1 MGIHIAYLEK
11 ENKVFAVFGDAPFN
25 NQNESPSEIVRESL
39 NGQAAFAHYY
49 ALDNEG
55 IDELKKFI
63 SSYRNEERN
72 VQGWMRNAQIKN
84 ELDKMTWNEFDS
96 IFIDNKKI
104 SDSEID
110 GFISGL
116 SSSPDVDST
125 CGCGDVP
132 SRPEEV
138 REEDIAEKLIPIP
151 KEAVLPFP
159 LPDAVAGGEGKEFV
173 SEEKE
178 EEETA
183 EIAGIV
189 ERLKAGGNIQAA
201 ELLKELCSGL
211 ESIKQTVDLSFNRL
225 AAYASLVAAY
235 DTENKKQNDN
245 AVTKADCEKII
256 EGLKRAMEILP

>member
-1 MGIHIAYLEK
+1 MGIHIAYFEK
-11 ENKVFAVFGDAPFN
+11 ENKIFAVFGDAPFN
-25 NQNESPSEIVRESL
+25 NQNVESSSEIIMESL

-49 ALDNEG
+49 VLDEG

-63 SSYRNEERN
+63 CSYRNEERN
-72 VQGWMRNAQIKN
+72 VQGWMRNAQLKN

-96 IFIDNKKI
+96 IFINNKKI

-116 SSSPDVDST
+116 DTSTDANVSSQT
-125 CGCGDVP
+125 
-132 SRPEEV
+132 EEL
-138 REEDIAEKLIPIP
+138 REEDVGEKWIPIP
-151 KEAVLPFP
+151 EGTEERTELPWSVPEAVGGGKSTDSGAAAEKEKKEAT
-159 LPDAVAGGEGKEFV
+159 EI
-173 SEEKE
+173 SE
-178 EEETA
+178 
-183 EIAGIV
+183 IV

-245 AVTKADCEKII
+245 AVTKADCERII
-256 EGLKRAMEILP
+256 EGLKKAMEILP